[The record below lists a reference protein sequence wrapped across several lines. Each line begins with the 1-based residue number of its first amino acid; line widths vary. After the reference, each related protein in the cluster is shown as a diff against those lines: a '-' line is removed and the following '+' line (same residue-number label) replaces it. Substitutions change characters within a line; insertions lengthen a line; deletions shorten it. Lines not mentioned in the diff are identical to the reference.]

1 MLFGTAIFCSSCLNM
16 LLPAASM
23 VSPYAVISVRIVQ
36 VQQKSDYLLGCVIP
50 ISGCVITI
58 LGCVIPISG
67 CVIDCRAWWRG

>member
-36 VQQKSDYLLGCVIP
+36 VRQKFDLLIRLRDSDLRLR
-50 ISGCVITI
+50 
-58 LGCVIPISG
+58 
-67 CVIDCRAWWRG
+67 D